1 MLRESRFQRLPLWIF
16 PVAAVLCVWLWQWA
30 TVTANFGGNWT
41 ALFCTGALQ
50 RHPPL
55 VISSHTYLFADS
67 TGYDGQFYRYIAH
80 DPFLRSD
87 LKSYVDDPRLRYHR
101 ILVPLLA
108 YGLGFGNPGLIDG
121 MYEVICLLSIALG
134 VYWSCR
140 FAQNAGLAAAWGLLF
155 LAMPAIPVTMD
166 RLVVDGALAALTA
179 AFVYY
184 CRPPARGSQNWKLF
198 LILACA
204 ALTRETG
211 FLLVLGYCIYLAWR
225 HEFRIAGIF
234 LLSAAPALAWYG
246 YVQAKTQA
254 TTYPFSMV
262 PFSAILEVLGHPSKY
277 PPGTPFAG
285 VVVAAD
291 YLALAGVLLAF
302 ALAFLW
308 FARTPRDPICIC
320 AALFA
325 AMALVFQR
333 PDHWQNVYDFGRVYT
348 PVLLC
353 LSAIG
358 AEHRSPW
365 LLLPIAML
373 LPRIAIQFAPQVL
386 GAIHWMA

>member
-1 MLRESRFQRLPLWIF
+1 VLRESRFQRLPLWIF
-16 PVAAVLCVWLWQWA
+16 PVAAVLSVWLWQWA

-41 ALFCTGALQ
+41 ALFYTGSLQ
-50 RHPPL
+50 RNPPL
-55 VISSHTYLFADS
+55 VISSHTYLFANS

-80 DPFLRSD
+80 DPLLRSD

-108 YGLGFGNPGLIDG
+108 YGLALGNPGLIDQ
-121 MYEVICLLSIALG
+121 MYELVCLLSIALG
-134 VYWSCR
+134 VYWSCK
-140 FAQNAGLAAAWGLLF
+140 FAQNSGLAAAWGLLF
-155 LAMPAIPVTMD
+155 LAMPAVFVTMD
-166 RLVVDGALAALTA
+166 RLVVDGVLAALTA
-179 AFVYY
+179 AFLYY
-184 CRPPARGSQNWKLF
+184 SRSPSWRLF
-198 LILACA
+198 LVLVCA

-211 FLLVLGYCIYLAWR
+211 FLLVLAYCIYLAWR
-225 HEFRIAGIF
+225 REFRIACIF

-246 YVQAKTQA
+246 YIQAQTPAKA
-254 TTYPFSMV
+254 YPFSVV
-262 PFSAILEVLGHPSKY
+262 PFSAILEALRHPWNY

-291 YLALAGVLLAF
+291 YLALGGVLLAF
-302 ALAFLW
+302 ALAFFW
-308 FARTPRDPICIC
+308 FFHTPRDPACIC
-320 AALFA
+320 ATAFA

-358 AEHRSPW
+358 AGHRSPW

-373 LPRIAIQFAPQVL
+373 LPRIAIQLAPQVL
-386 GAIHWMA
+386 GIIHWMAK